1 MLSHLGLG
9 SLVKLATF
17 RRKPRTLFPLMF
29 PRLLTPILV
38 LCAFSTGLANWIER
52 SPGGD
57 VLSWNGIT
65 SSSDGIKLA
74 AVVNPGNIWISSDS
88 GGNWTER
95 SPGGGTKSWYCIASS
110 ADGTKI
116 SAVDHFHGLWSA
128 LGRAQPW

>member
-1 MLSHLGLG
+1 
-9 SLVKLATF
+9 
-17 RRKPRTLFPLMF
+17 MF

-95 SPGGGTKSWYCIASS
+95 SPGGGTKSWASRGEVDNDQLQHAHIASLTVGGFIKKI
-110 ADGTKI
+110 AGRGRTDGHAR
-116 SAVDHFHGLWSA
+116 AV
-128 LGRAQPW
+128 